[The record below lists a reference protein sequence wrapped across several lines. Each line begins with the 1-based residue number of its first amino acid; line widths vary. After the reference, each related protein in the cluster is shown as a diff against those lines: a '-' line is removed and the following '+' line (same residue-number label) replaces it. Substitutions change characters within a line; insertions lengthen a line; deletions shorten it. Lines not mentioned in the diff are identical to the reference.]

1 MSSLASLFGTD
12 HPVALVTGAGAP
24 RVGNAVARTLSA
36 RGYRLVIHANRSVD
50 EARETASQ
58 LSARG
63 NEAIAVAAETT
74 DEVAVQSL
82 VADVSRRLGR
92 IDVLVNCAAIW
103 KPKRLEEVT
112 AADVRRYLD
121 VNTLGTFLFCQHV
134 GLLMVGQEMGG
145 VIVNMGDWAPVR
157 PYLDYAAYFPSKGTI
172 PTLTRDFA
180 VELATRNPRIRVNA
194 VLPGPVMIPKDLPDE
209 DRRLAV
215 EGTLVKREGTA
226 QNVAD
231 AVVALVE
238 NDFIT
243 GVCLPVDGGRSVYAP
258 GSEKPQS

>member
-1 MSSLASLFGTD
+1 MTSLASLFGTD
-12 HPVALVTGAGAP
+12 HPVALVTGAGAR
-24 RVGNAVARTLSA
+24 RVGNTVARTLSA

-50 EARETASQ
+50 EARETATQ

-63 NEAIAVAAETT
+63 SEVIAVAAEIT
-74 DEVAVQSL
+74 DETAVRSL

-112 AADVRRYLD
+112 ADDVRRYLD

-134 GLLMVGQEMGG
+134 GLHMVGQETGG

-157 PYLDYAAYFPSKGTI
+157 PYLDYAAYFPSKGAI

-194 VLPGPVMIPKDLPDE
+194 VLPGPVMIPEDLPDD
-209 DRRLAV
+209 DRRIAI

>member
-1 MSSLASLFGTD
+1 MASLASLFGTD

-36 RGYRLVIHANRSVD
+36 RGYRLVIHANRSM
-50 EARETASQ
+50 ETARETASQ

-63 NEAIAVAAETT
+63 DEAIAVAAEIT

-157 PYLDYAAYFPSKGTI
+157 PYLDYAAYFPSKGAI

-180 VELATRNPRIRVNA
+180 VELAIRNPRIRVNA

-215 EGTLVKREGTA
+215 EGTLVKREGTP

>member
-1 MSSLASLFGTD
+1 MET
-12 HPVALVTGAGAP
+12 
-24 RVGNAVARTLSA
+24 
-36 RGYRLVIHANRSVD
+36 
-50 EARETASQ
+50 ARETASQ